1 MNKPALIPTLTIPS
15 QELLVAALVW
25 NQMPAPPRPA
35 PGPPRLTQDGAPGRQ
50 MYIEKILGVLEH
62 KVTDPA
68 ARTKAADK
76 LATLSD
82 RQLKLMAALSERVA
96 VVGDGPADSIAL
108 FLLTALLILS

>member
-1 MNKPALIPTLTIPS
+1 MNERYSGTDRTVRLRTLDCQHGYS
-15 QELLVAALVW
+15 AALGTAL
-25 NQMPAPPRPA
+25 APR
-35 PGPPRLTQDGAPGRQ
+35 RQ

-62 KVTDPA
+62 KVTDPT
-68 ARTKAADK
+68 ARTKAAAK